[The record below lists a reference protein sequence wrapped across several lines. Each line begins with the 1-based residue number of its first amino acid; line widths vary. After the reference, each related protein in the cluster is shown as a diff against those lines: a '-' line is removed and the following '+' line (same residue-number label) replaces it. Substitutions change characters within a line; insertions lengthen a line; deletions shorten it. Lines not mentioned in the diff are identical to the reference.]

1 MDMHSVQSQKGRFTE
16 EEYFEQLKNAEHKLE
31 YLDGVI
37 RSMAGGTLAH
47 STITENTFF
56 HLRANKGNCT
66 VKSSEMAVSIQS
78 RNRYFFP
85 DVSAVCN
92 KEIKLDESK
101 GIARMTNPC
110 LIIEV
115 LSETTADYDRG
126 EKFRTYRQLESFKE
140 YLLIDSRKLSID
152 YFYREINELWH
163 IRSFYKIGQEVEIKT
178 LGITLPVSA
187 FYEGVELPPEADDL
201 P

>member
-1 MDMHSVQSQKGRFTE
+1 MDMDAVKSKQGRFTE
-16 EEYFEQLKNAEHKLE
+16 EEYFEQLKKSEHKLE

-37 RSMAGGTLAH
+37 RSMAGGSLAH
-47 STITENTFF
+47 STIVENTFF
-56 HLRANKGNCT
+56 HLRANRGDCT
-66 VKSSEMAVSIQS
+66 VKSSEMAISIQS

-92 KEIKLDESK
+92 EEIKLDESK

-152 YFYREINELWH
+152 YFYRETNELWH
-163 IRSFYKIGQEVEIKT
+163 IRSFYKADQEVEIRT
-178 LGITLPVSA
+178 LGVTLPVSA
-187 FYEGVELPPEADDL
+187 FYEGVDL
-201 P
+201 PEESEV